1 MYSRN
6 INLLHQWYWSY
17 QYPDFLDSS
26 AEFIEFDSYIVPDS
40 DLEITKVIVAT
51 PEFDQ
56 NLVLYKVGLDYIME
70 DETLRRIID
79 QVRLNRWFNV
89 YSKNY
94 PISCQLN
101 TFELRNDFANRIA
114 ASGDPGFTVETAE
127 TGEFSG
133 ERIVK
138 RPNGRLVIPNLIVVE
153 LLRDN
158 L

>member
-1 MYSRN
+1 MY
-6 INLLHQWYWSY
+6 QWYWSY
-17 QYPDFLDSS
+17 QYPDFLYSS
-26 AEFIEFDSYIVPDS
+26 DEFIEFYSYIVPDS

-51 PEFDQ
+51 PDFDK

-89 YSKNY
+89 YSRNY

-101 TFELRNDFANRIA
+101 TLELRNDFANRIA
-114 ASGDPGFTVETAE
+114 ASGDPGFTVSTAE
-127 TGEFSG
+127 TGEFLG
-133 ERIVK
+133 ELIVK
-138 RPNGRLVIPNLIVVE
+138 RSNGRLVTPNLIVVE
-153 LLRDN
+153 ILRAN